1 MLKGSF
7 EDFSLSE
14 IFRLLSFTKKTGR
27 LEMYKSAGDGRVFF
41 RDGEIYFAQSSL
53 KKEPLGQKLVRSGA
67 LSEGQLRKALDL
79 HATTG
84 ERVGEIL
91 LRGGDIMEEQLSA
104 AVREQIEDA
113 VFDLLRWEAGEFAF
127 EPHERFTVE
136 IPISVSVENLI
147 VEASRRLDELELIRR
162 RIPSPDVVLAVAPTP
177 PEGAK
182 QINITP
188 DEWRLLVLVDGSRTV
203 GEIAEAADLD
213 EFSGLRTLYGL
224 LSSGLVD
231 VTSLGPQEQA
241 SPTARPRL
249 LAPPSPAE
257 SDHSLEPM
265 ESPVESLPDLAA
277 AQSLSPEGNTTRAAS
292 SSPFE
297 DQLEDPL
304 GSSDPGQ
311 GPPVASNGAPT
322 PNPVEES
329 DEFLAGVLAG
339 ESAPSDTSGWGE
351 GVEGLS
357 GDSVA
362 DLVQPVD
369 RAAVVRELA
378 GLFSDEEGA
387 PRRPSPPSPG
397 PDQTSGP
404 KRRVEDD
411 DEISKGLIGRFINGV
426 KGM

>member
-1 MLKGSF
+1 MLKGSL
-7 EDFSLSE
+7 EDFSLSD

-27 LEMYKSAGDGRVFF
+27 LEVYKSAGDGRVFF
-41 RDGEIYFAQSSL
+41 RDGEVYFAQSSL

-67 LSEGQLRKALDL
+67 LSEGQLREALDL
-79 HATTG
+79 HANTG

-91 LRGGDIMEEQLSA
+91 LRGGDIGEEQLSA

-113 VFDLLRWEAGEFAF
+113 VFDLLRWEVGEFAF

-188 DEWRLLVLVDGSRTV
+188 DEWRLLVLVDGIRTV
-203 GEIAEAADLD
+203 GEIAEAADVD

-224 LSSGLVD
+224 LSSGLMD
-231 VTSLGPQEQA
+231 VTSYGPQEQA

-257 SDHSLEPM
+257 SDDSLKPM
-265 ESPVESLPDLAA
+265 ESSIESLPDL
-277 AQSLSPEGNTTRAAS
+277 PPDGNTTRAAS
-292 SSPFE
+292 SSAFE

-304 GSSDPGQ
+304 GSVDPRQ
-311 GPPVASNGAPT
+311 GPPVPGNRAPT

-339 ESAPSDTSGWGE
+339 ESPPTDTSGWGE

-357 GDSVA
+357 GERVA

-397 PDQTSGP
+397 PDPTSGP

-411 DEISKGLIGRFINGV
+411 DEINKGLIGRFINGV

>member
-1 MLKGSF
+1 MLKGSL
-7 EDFSLSE
+7 EDFSLSD

-27 LEMYKSAGDGRVFF
+27 LEVYRSAGEGRVFF
-41 RDGEIYFAQSSL
+41 RDGDVYFAQSSL
-53 KKEPLGQKLVRSGA
+53 KKEPLGQKLVRSRA

-91 LRGGDIMEEQLSA
+91 LQGGAISEDQLSA

-113 VFDLLRWEAGEFAF
+113 VFDLLRWEVGEYVF

-147 VEASRRLDELELIRR
+147 DETARRLDELEEIRR
-162 RIPSPDVVLAVAPTP
+162 RIPSPDVVPAVAPTP

-188 DEWRLLVLVDGSRTV
+188 DEWRLLVLVDGIRTV
-203 GEIAEAADLD
+203 EQIVDVAGLD
-213 EFSGLRTLYGL
+213 EFLGLRTLHGL

-231 VTSLGPQEQA
+231 VTSLGPDERA
-241 SPTARPRL
+241 LPTARPRTL
-249 LAPPSPAE
+249 TPTTPAE
-257 SDHSLEPM
+257 ADDLVAEVSSI
-265 ESPVESLPDLAA
+265 ESLPDPAPDQTIA
-277 AQSLSPEGNTTRAAS
+277 PDGHSTRASAIAFVA
-292 SSPFE
+292 P
-297 DQLEDPL
+297 LGDPL
-304 GSSDPGQ
+304 GPVDPEP
-311 GPPVASNGAPT
+311 GPPIRENEVSPDSMEGP
-322 PNPVEES
+322 

-339 ESAPSDTSGWGE
+339 EPPPTDTRRRGE
-351 GVEGLS
+351 GAEATS
-357 GDSVA
+357 DQPMGDTA
-362 DLVQPVD
+362 QPVD

-378 GLFSDEEGA
+378 GLFSDEDQA

-397 PDQTSGP
+397 PGRPSAP

-411 DEISKGLIGRFINGV
+411 EEINKGLIGRFINGV